1 MVENLILPGI
11 PKIYF
16 LLGVKVASRK
26 AYRIRD
32 HLAILGRPLNVAL
45 FIAYLLKY
53 HNFHDTLN
61 FIKNFDRNSESRSI
75 IEST

>member
-32 HLAILGRPLNVAL
+32 HLAILGRPLNVASTASEAVSL
-45 FIAYLLKY
+45 FAKWTDAQISQFSWDIEY
-53 HNFHDTLN
+53 H
-61 FIKNFDRNSESRSI
+61 
-75 IEST
+75 

>member
-32 HLAILGRPLNVAL
+32 HLAILGRPLNVASEAVSL
-45 FIAYLLKY
+45 FAKWTDAQISQFSWDIEY
-53 HNFHDTLN
+53 H
-61 FIKNFDRNSESRSI
+61 
-75 IEST
+75 

>member
-32 HLAILGRPLNVAL
+32 HLALLYWLLVLGAGNNGHYFPARDYNEH
-45 FIAYLLKY
+45 Y
-53 HNFHDTLN
+53 
-61 FIKNFDRNSESRSI
+61 
-75 IEST
+75 